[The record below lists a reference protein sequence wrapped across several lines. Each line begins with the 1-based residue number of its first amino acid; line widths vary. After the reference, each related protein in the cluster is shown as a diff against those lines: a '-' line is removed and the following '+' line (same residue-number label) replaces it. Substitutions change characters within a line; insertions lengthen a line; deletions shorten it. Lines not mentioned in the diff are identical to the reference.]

1 MNTLSENEVAGALEP
16 LQAWTLVEGALQWQH
31 RFSDFVGAFAFL
43 TQVALLAE
51 KADHHPDVTLSY
63 NHLTLRL
70 VSHDAGGIT
79 ERDLE
84 LARALSAL
92 KTA

>member
-16 LQAWTLVEGALQWQH
+16 LQAWTL
-31 RFSDFVGAFAFL
+31 
-43 TQVALLAE
+43 AE
-51 KADHHPDVTLSY
+51 KADHHPDVMLSY
-63 NHLTLRL
+63 SHLTLRL